1 MRLRPL
7 SDVFSTVALAQEEG
21 AGVGRAGGC
30 RVTLGFLG
38 WVFTLEGLGCSTLG
52 QKKKHTQNAWRWLID
67 ALQQAGRRTRG
78 AQMFLRGG
86 CDAQV

>member
-38 WVFTLEGLGCSTLG
+38 WGFHTGRTGMQHTG
-52 QKKKHTQNAWRWLID
+52 AKKKK
-67 ALQQAGRRTRG
+67 
-78 AQMFLRGG
+78 
-86 CDAQV
+86 

>member
-38 WVFTLEGLGCSTLG
+38 WGFHTGRTGMQHTG
-52 QKKKHTQNAWRWLID
+52 AKKKTHTKCMEVAH
-67 ALQQAGRRTRG
+67 
-78 AQMFLRGG
+78 
-86 CDAQV
+86 